1 MEIAIKIT
9 LIASL
14 ILVGYSLSQLLTSY
28 DAVCEKVKRFKEL
41 AVETESK
48 DSEIKMSNTFLTGVL
63 SVIFVVL
70 LYLSGLAYWIVAVV
84 AAKMVITCVLS
95 NKELN
100 LILANDSV
108 DQKFF
113 RVTKVDSVVNI
124 LTGLAVAV
132 FLVA

>member
-28 DAVCEKVKRFKEL
+28 EGVCEKVKRFKEL

-70 LYLSGLAYWIVAVV
+70 LYLSGLAYWVVAVV
-84 AAKMVITCVLS
+84 AAKMVVTCILS

-100 LILANDSV
+100 MILTSDSV
-108 DQKFF
+108 DQNFF
-113 RVTKVDSVVNI
+113 KVSKVDSVINI

-132 FLVA
+132 ILIA

>member
-28 DAVCEKVKRFKEL
+28 EGVCEKVKRFKEL

-70 LYLSGLAYWIVAVV
+70 LYLSGLAYWVVAVV
-84 AAKMVITCVLS
+84 AAKMVITCILS

-100 LILANDSV
+100 MILTSDSV
-108 DQKFF
+108 DQNFF
-113 RVTKVDSVVNI
+113 KVSKVDSVINI

-132 FLVA
+132 ILIA